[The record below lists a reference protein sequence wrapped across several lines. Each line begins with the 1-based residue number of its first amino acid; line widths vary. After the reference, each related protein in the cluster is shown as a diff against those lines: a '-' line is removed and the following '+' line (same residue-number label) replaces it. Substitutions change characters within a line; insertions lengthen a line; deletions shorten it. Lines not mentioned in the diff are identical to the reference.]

1 MSVRI
6 GDNPKIADTAQNSF
20 SLILF
25 TLIEYCIVVNKR
37 GLVWSNFCVYK
48 GNQIKSVGS
57 GLKQNDLFDEPK
69 FHYIRDSLKL
79 AG

>member
-1 MSVRI
+1 M
-6 GDNPKIADTAQNSF
+6 
-20 SLILF
+20 
-25 TLIEYCIVVNKR
+25 
-37 GLVWSNFCVYK
+37 
-48 GNQIKSVGS
+48 KSVGS

>member
-6 GDNPKIADTAQNSF
+6 GDNPQMADTAQDSF

-37 GLVWSNFCVYK
+37 GLVQSNFCSYK
-48 GNQIKSVGS
+48 GNEIKSVGS
-57 GLKQNDLFDEPK
+57 VLNQNDL
-69 FHYIRDSLKL
+69 
-79 AG
+79 

>member
-6 GDNPKIADTAQNSF
+6 GDNFKIADTAKNSF

-25 TLIEYCIVVNKR
+25 TLIEYCIVVSKR
-37 GLVWSNFCVYK
+37 GLVWSNFCVYQE
-48 GNQIKSVGS
+48 NYIKSVGYV
-57 GLKQNDLFDEPK
+57 LNQNDLFDEPK
-69 FHYIRDSLKL
+69 FHYVRDSLKL

>member
-25 TLIEYCIVVNKR
+25 TLIEYCIVVNKI
-37 GLVWSNFCVYK
+37 GLVLSNFCVHK
-48 GNQIKSVGS
+48 GNEIKSVGS
-57 GLKQNDLFDEPK
+57 VLHQNDLFDEPK
-69 FHYIRDSLKL
+69 FYYIRDSFKF